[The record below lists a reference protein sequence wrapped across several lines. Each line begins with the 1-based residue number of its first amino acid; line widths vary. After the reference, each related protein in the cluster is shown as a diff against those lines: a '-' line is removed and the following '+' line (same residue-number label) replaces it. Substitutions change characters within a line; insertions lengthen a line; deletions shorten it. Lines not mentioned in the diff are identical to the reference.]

1 MRHLLQRTP
10 IQRSRGT
17 RVHRPKFK
25 SHAVL
30 SAITLAA
37 VLTTGCSTNTP
48 ATTDAAASTASES
61 PGPAAAQEQLA
72 VVSAPSGAATPTA
85 VADGDG
91 AGRAKKSS
99 LKVASYDRK
108 TGRAV
113 ITSPTATKPTARPST
128 PPSTGTPAD
137 PPTTAPADPSGGAS
151 ASSSAG
157 ASAGPSAQPPVAV
170 GDIIASAPAP
180 GAPDGVLAKV
190 TDVVGA
196 AENGGTAV
204 DTEPAKLNSVLGAS
218 KAEGEVPVDPS
229 SVDVKPLVNG
239 VKVSWA
245 KTGDLHFG
253 PEGAKLP
260 LGSLRL
266 DVGAAI
272 ATAEGAPASAAASVE
287 GFVQLAP
294 EVAFSYD
301 GSEDTDGSGASDASG
316 TTGGAAGS
324 GTADGT
330 AVSAGEGTSPGAAFL
345 GLSGDWASKWSLK
358 GRAAGSTSGQPI
370 RIPFAELH
378 SDPVIQVGP
387 IPVVVNLDLTCYIQ
401 VNADGKVT
409 VDVEQDL
416 KGDFRVGGS
425 FSWAKGWTPVSE
437 SEMTGE
443 PLKTKVTAAGDV
455 KAALGAE
462 ATVGLYGTVGVT
474 ADLAPYVRAH
484 ADASA
489 EGSADGTG
497 SASGAYALY
506 GGVDLTGTLNFQLTI
521 FGTPV
526 FQTKIPLGALH
537 HEWLLTEGK
546 ATTTA
551 SPPPTKSG

>member
-1 MRHLLQRTP
+1 M
-10 IQRSRGT
+10 
-17 RVHRPKFK
+17 HRPKLK
-25 SHAVL
+25 SNALL
-30 SAITLAA
+30 SAIALAA
-37 VLTTGCSTNTP
+37 VLTTGCSTNSPT
-48 ATTDAAASTASES
+48 TTDAAASQRPE
-61 PGPAAAQEQLA
+61 PAEVQEQLA
-72 VVSAPSGAATPTA
+72 VVPAPSGKATPTA
-85 VADGDG
+85 VADGGD

-113 ITSPTATKPTARPST
+113 IAAPTAGKPTTTPSGDPSDSPTT
-128 PPSTGTPAD
+128 PDDPAD
-137 PPTTAPADPSGGAS
+137 PT
-151 ASSSAG
+151 
-157 ASAGPSAQPPVAV
+157 AQPPVTT

-180 GAPDGVLAKV
+180 GAPDGVLAEV
-190 TDVVGA
+190 TKVVGT
-196 AENGGTAV
+196 AESGGTTV
-204 DTEPAKLNSVLGAS
+204 ETEPAKLNSVLGES

-229 SVDVKPLVNG
+229 AVEVEPLIQG

-260 LGSLRL
+260 LGSLRI
-266 DVGAAI
+266 DVGAAV

-301 GSEDTDGSGASDASG
+301 GSGSGS
-316 TTGGAAGS
+316 
-324 GTADGT
+324 
-330 AVSAGEGTSPGAAFL
+330 SPGAAFL
-345 GLSGDWASKWSLK
+345 GLSGDWASQWSLK
-358 GRAAGSTSGQPI
+358 GRAAGSTDGKPI

-401 VNADGKVT
+401 VNADGRVT

-443 PLKTKVTAAGDV
+443 PLKATVTAAGDV

-484 ADASA
+484 ADGSA

-497 SASGAYALY
+497 SATGAYALY

-526 FQTKIPLGALH
+526 LQTKIPLGALH
-537 HEWLLTEGK
+537 REWLLAQGK
-546 ATTTA
+546 GTATT
-551 SPPPTKSG
+551 SPPPPPTKTS

>member
-1 MRHLLQRTP
+1 MHRSKLKRHAL
-10 IQRSRGT
+10 
-17 RVHRPKFK
+17 
-25 SHAVL
+25 L
-30 SAITLAA
+30 SAATIAA
-37 VLTTGCSTNTP
+37 LLITGCSTTSPTTP
-48 ATTDAAASTASES
+48 ETATEPAAES
-61 PGPAAAQEQLA
+61 PEPAAVQEQLA
-72 VVSAPSGAATPTA
+72 VVAAPSSGTATPTT
-85 VADGDG
+85 VAD
-91 AGRAKKSS
+91 AGEGGTAKKSS

-108 TGRAV
+108 SGRAV
-113 ITSPTATKPTARPST
+113 ISSRSAAKPTAEPTTEPTAEPTTDPSASPSSGPSSGPST
-128 PPSTGTPAD
+128 
-137 PPTTAPADPSGGAS
+137 
-151 ASSSAG
+151 
-157 ASAGPSAQPPVAV
+157 GPSAQPPVAV

-180 GAPDGVLAKV
+180 GAPDGVLAEV
-190 TDVVGA
+190 TEVVSTTQD
-196 AENGGTAV
+196 GGMTV
-204 DTEPAKLNSVLGAS
+204 GTEPAKLNSVLGES

-229 SVDVKPLVNG
+229 SVEVKPLVQG

-260 LGSLRL
+260 LGSLRI
-266 DVGAAI
+266 DVGAAV

-301 GSEDTDGSGASDASG
+301 GS
-316 TTGGAAGS
+316 GG
-324 GTADGT
+324 
-330 AVSAGEGTSPGAAFL
+330 GTSASPGGAFL
-345 GLSGDWASKWSLK
+345 GLSGDWASQWSLK
-358 GRAAGSTSGQPI
+358 GRAAGSTNGQPI

-401 VNADGKVT
+401 VNADGRVT

-416 KGDFRVGGS
+416 KGDFRVGGT

-437 SEMTGE
+437 SDMTGE
-443 PLKTKVTAAGDV
+443 PLKATVTTAGDV

-489 EGSADGTG
+489 EASSDGTATAAG
-497 SASGAYALY
+497 SYALY
-506 GGVDLTGTLNFQLTI
+506 GGVDLTGSLQLQLTI

-537 HEWLLTEGK
+537 REWLLTKGGVGG
-546 ATTTA
+546 AVTA
-551 SPPPTKSG
+551 SSAKTTG